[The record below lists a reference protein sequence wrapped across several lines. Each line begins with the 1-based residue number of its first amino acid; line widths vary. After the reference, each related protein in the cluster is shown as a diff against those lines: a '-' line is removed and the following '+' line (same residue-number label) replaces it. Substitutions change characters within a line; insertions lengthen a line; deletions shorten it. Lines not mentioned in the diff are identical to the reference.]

1 MCPRCTCK
9 YIALDDST
17 SSRND
22 TADARKHNSK
32 KYQTI
37 TDIERSESHRSTE
50 ANAKQLSRIPD
61 KSRSSGERPEKWA
74 GEQSNQYDSQ
84 GSKNEINCNN
94 RHGDVVMR
102 GHIQSPNS
110 SSGSSMTT
118 EYTSSTYSLGKGRSI
133 ASEDDES
140 SRSSTTCM
148 KADEEEV
155 EERG

>member
-1 MCPRCTCK
+1 MSTPKPSSNTCTCK

-61 KSRSSGERPEKWA
+61 KSRSSGERPEEWA
-74 GEQSNQYDSQ
+74 GEQSSQYDSQ

-94 RHGDVVMR
+94 TCDDVVMR
-102 GHIQSPNS
+102 GHIHSPNS
-110 SSGSSMTT
+110 SSGS
-118 EYTSSTYSLGKGRSI
+118 EYDNRIYYIYIEQQKIHETDLVYIHLG
-133 ASEDDES
+133 
-140 SRSSTTCM
+140 
-148 KADEEEV
+148 
-155 EERG
+155 